1 MKCKFLR
8 GYKIYELSFLNF
20 NPLGI
25 IWVAWSAG
33 RCVCY
38 LPNSN
43 MFLIL
48 TAKNCGR
55 ARRKL
60 LTSTSLVAMRPP
72 LPFCINNGRS
82 FSELQRKSVFFH
94 SISFELAINY
104 GLLSKRELCGA
115 HYAILPVFLS
125 CCASCGGLA
134 IGHRCVYLMRGVYL
148 MHLSVCSSGC
158 C

>member
-60 LTSTSLVAMRPP
+60 LTSTSLAAMRPP

-104 GLLSKRELCGA
+104 GLLSKRELHIMRFYPFFSA
-115 HYAILPVFLS
+115 VAPAVAALPLDIAAYTW
-125 CCASCGGLA
+125 CAA
-134 IGHRCVYLMRGVYL
+134 YT
-148 MHLSVCSSGC
+148 
-158 C
+158 